1 MMDFTINQLLKFA
14 RDNGCSDLHFTEEA
28 PPVFRQ
34 HGNLVFAPNFPKM
47 TKSML
52 EDLILP
58 LLDIKLREIL
68 DDGGDV
74 DFSYDTDEGKRNR
87 VNVYRQKGGLAA
99 AFRLLQDNIPNIE
112 QLRLPPIISEF
123 CELSRG
129 MVLITGPTGSGKS
142 TTLAAM
148 IDYINKKYNK
158 HVITIEDPIEYVHK
172 HGSCML
178 NQRELGRD
186 VDSFANALRSALR
199 EDPDVILVGEMRDLE
214 TISAAITAAET
225 GHLVL
230 STLHT
235 TGAANTVDR
244 MIDVFPQTQQNQIRI
259 QLASVL
265 KGVVSQL
272 LIPTADNMGRIA
284 AVEVLKVNDGVA
296 SLIRE
301 NKGHQIDSAIQ
312 TGSKEGMQ
320 SLDVELAKLVNSGII
335 NMSDAIEKCAD
346 YTVLQSY
353 LTVNN
358 QRGQYIYNMQDR

>member
-1 MMDFTINQLLKFA
+1 MNFTVNELLKFA
-14 RDNGCSDLHFTEEA
+14 RENDCSDLHFTEGA

-34 HGNLVFAPNFPKM
+34 HGALLFAPEYPKM
-47 TKSML
+47 TKMML

-58 LLDIKLREIL
+58 LLDVKTREIL
-68 DDGGDV
+68 DEGGDV
-74 DFSYDTDEGKRNR
+74 DFSFDTNEGKRNR

-99 AFRLLQDNIPNIE
+99 AFRLLQEDIPNLE
-112 QLRLPPIISEF
+112 QLHLPNIILEF

-148 IDYINKKYNK
+148 IDYINKNYKK
-158 HVITIEDPIEYVHK
+158 HIITIEDPIEYIHY
-172 HGSCML
+172 HGKCMI

-259 QLASVL
+259 QLSAVL

-272 LIPTADNMGRIA
+272 LIPTADHKSRIP
-284 AVEVLKVNDGVA
+284 AVEVLKVTDAVA

-301 NKGHQIDSAIQ
+301 NKGHQVDSAIQ
-312 TGSKEGMQ
+312 TGAKEGMQ
-320 SLDVELAKLVNSGII
+320 SLDVELAKLVNEGVIDI
-335 NMSDAIEKCAD
+335 TDAIEKCAD
-346 YTVLQSY
+346 YTVLHSY

-358 QRGQYIYNMQDR
+358 QRGEYIYRHN